1 MISELNIETT
11 VELVSVQTFYKGTQ
25 PIYYQRN
32 GNNTYALLVSNCSRV
47 SFCTNNVDK
56 MLDKQSVFLCLP
68 GEILSLDKSAP
79 LESDVFLILF
89 KYYPPD
95 NRGRKLKSSVQ
106 LPVKA
111 TIDYEEFY
119 KLLNALLAET
129 TYDIYNYKPRLNV
142 LLAYLLLVLCRF
154 CKYKELES
162 SPIDTSDIPPY
173 VKIVLDYLESNFQK
187 DISSLSIQGHV
198 GLNYDYVNTIFKR
211 YVGVTIMKYL
221 DSIRINTARELLQH
235 TILPINEIAA
245 RVGIM
250 NPQYFTKKFNS
261 LVGIPPIRYRQ
272 MRTNSDE

>member
-11 VELVSVQTFYKGTQ
+11 IELASVQTFYKGTT
-25 PIYYQRN
+25 PVYYQRN
-32 GNNTYALLVSNCSRV
+32 GKNTYALLVSNNSCV
-47 SFCTNNVDK
+47 NFCTNNIDK
-56 MLDKQSVFLCLP
+56 LLEKQSVFLCLP
-68 GEILSLDKSAP
+68 GDILSLSRGEP

-89 KYYPPD
+89 KYYPPGSS
-95 NRGRKLKSSVQ
+95 GRKLKSSVQ

-119 KLLNALLAET
+119 RLLNALLAET
-129 TYDIYNYKPRLNV
+129 TYDIYNYKPRLNI
-142 LLAYLLLVLCRF
+142 LLGYLLLVLCRY
-154 CKYKELES
+154 CKYKELED
-162 SPIDTSDIPPY
+162 SPIETNDIPPY

-187 DISSLSIQGHV
+187 DISSLSIQEHV

-221 DSIRINTARELLQH
+221 DNIRINTARELLQH

-245 RVGIM
+245 RVGIA

-261 LVGIPPIRYRQ
+261 LVGIPPVKYRQ
-272 MRTNSDE
+272 MRTNTED